1 MTEKNEKGKNLCVK
15 ENIDS
20 ILENAPIKRDS
31 SVKAFLSIM
40 YGCNNF
46 CSYCIVPYVR
56 GRERSREPKEI
67 LKEFENLLKAGY
79 KDITLLGQNVNSYG
93 KGLDDEIDFPD
104 LLQKLDDFD
113 GEYRIR
119 FMTSHPKDATKK
131 LFDVIANSKH
141 ISHHIHL
148 PVQCG
153 NNRVLKEMNR
163 KYDKESYFKIIDY
176 ARSVI
181 PDITFSSD
189 IIVGFPGETYDEF
202 LETVD
207 LINKVRFSSLF
218 TFIYSPREGT
228 PAALMPDKISK
239 KEKTEWLLE
248 LLKVQEKISENL
260 CKNMV
265 GKKFRVLIESFDTN
279 SGSLLCRTDGNV
291 IVTAHG
297 DKNAVGNFT
306 TVEVTGFKRESAEG
320 KLLI

>member
-1 MTEKNEKGKNLCVK
+1 
-15 ENIDS
+15 
-20 ILENAPIKRDS
+20 
-31 SVKAFLSIM
+31 
-40 YGCNNF
+40 
-46 CSYCIVPYVR
+46 
-56 GRERSREPKEI
+56 
-67 LKEFENLLKAGY
+67 
-79 KDITLLGQNVNSYG
+79 
-93 KGLDDEIDFPD
+93 
-104 LLQKLDDFD
+104 
-113 GEYRIR
+113 
-119 FMTSHPKDATKK
+119 MTSHPKDATKK

-207 LINKVRFSSLF
+207 LIKKVKFSSLF

-265 GKKFRVLIESFDTN
+265 GRKFRVLIESFDTN
-279 SGSLLCRTDGNV
+279 SGFLLCRTDGNI

-297 DKNAVGNFT
+297 DKNAVGNFA